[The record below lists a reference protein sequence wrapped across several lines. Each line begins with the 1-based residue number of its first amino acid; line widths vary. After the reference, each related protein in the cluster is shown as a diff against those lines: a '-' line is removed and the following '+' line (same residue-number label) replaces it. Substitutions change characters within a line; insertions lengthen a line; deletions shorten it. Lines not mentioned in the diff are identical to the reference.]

1 MNPPQ
6 VYTTLLLKNTY
17 TTYSLP
23 GPEQRQ
29 PALQLTCQDDS
40 SMHSCPHSAPALALL
55 PRPWPPWTARR
66 SNQSIKEIN
75 PGYSLKGL
83 LLKLKL
89 QYFGHLIQRDDSL
102 EKTLMLGKTEGKRK
116 EWQRI

>member
-6 VYTTLLLKNTY
+6 VYMTLLLKNTY

-40 SMHSCPHSAPALALL
+40 SMHSHPHTAPALALL
-55 PRPWPPWTARR
+55 PRLWPPWTARR

-89 QYFGHLIQRDDSL
+89 QYLGHLIQRDDSL
-102 EKTLMLGKTEGKRK
+102 EKNPNVGKD
-116 EWQRI
+116 